1 MLKKILIAL
10 LFSALI
16 VNSCSNKTKSAKS
29 KFIVSGLSKYDIN
42 KTINIIVNNL
52 KDKNYKLTGTFDHEK
67 EALKLQE
74 MLYPTKTLNLYN
86 NKISTKLIQ
95 CNPSISIEL
104 PIRLSVYN
112 ELNGKTHIAYTDPE
126 YWSLKHNVKDNK
138 CLQLLLLIK
147 RDLEEASSKVLEAK

>member
-1 MLKKILIAL
+1 MPKKILIAL
-10 LFSALI
+10 CFSALVI
-16 VNSCSNKTKSAKS
+16 NSCSDKTKNAKT
-29 KFIVSGLSKYDIN
+29 KFILGGVSKYDIN
-42 KTINIIVNNL
+42 KTINIITNDL
-52 KDKNYKLTGTFDHEK
+52 KDKNYKLLGIFDHEK

-74 MLYPTKTLNLYN
+74 MLYPTKTINLYN

-126 YWSLKHNVKDNK
+126 YWSLKHNVKNSK

-147 RDLEEASSKVLEAK
+147 RDLIEASSKVLEDK